1 MDTQESS
8 ITPDRQFVQRISS
21 NLRGILISGK
31 TKIEVPYSLPGDEY
45 DVFLFKKKRRKPSV
59 KLVPISAVP
68 RSIEA
73 PCEAFTR
80 CGGCSAQHIPY
91 EEQFRL
97 KTSSLCE
104 SYRNEFEAEPIVI
117 PAQETYHYRNR
128 MDFGVFPGPI
138 VGQRESGSFRRIVD
152 LKRCTIQSPEAD
164 EELARFRGLLS
175 RFPDLPYD
183 RKVDA
188 GFLKYITIRK
198 ARNTSEMMTIL
209 TFVEEFKDSPEEKT
223 FAEECMKTLKAD
235 HLLFCYNRRKG
246 EVSAS
251 GEVRS
256 FRGSSSYS
264 ELVWGK
270 EFRVPFDS
278 FFQPNPTGFQPILDF
293 MEREIPRGSNRL
305 VDLFCGSGF
314 FGRIF
319 ADRFAEVVGVDSIES
334 ALEIARGQMQADFP
348 EIRSTYHREDLF
360 SKKSLPGLSDLFRS
374 EGDDVL
380 IADPP
385 RAGLGEFVLE
395 ALKNSAI
402 GSFLYVSCNPSSQLE
417 DLRKLKDRF
426 RIRKLMITD
435 PYPQTPHLE
444 SVAFLTSASV

>member
-1 MDTQESS
+1 MDTQKFSQ
-8 ITPDRQFVQRISS
+8 TPERQFVQRISS
-21 NLRGILISGK
+21 NLRGILISGT
-31 TKIEVPYSLPGDEY
+31 TKIEAPYSLPGDEY

-59 KLVPISAVP
+59 KLVPISEVP
-68 RSIEA
+68 RSVKP

-80 CGGCSAQHIPY
+80 CGGCAAQHIPY

-104 SYRNEFEAEPIVI
+104 SYRNDFGAEPVLI
-117 PAQETYHYRNR
+117 PAQTTYHYRNR
-128 MDFGVFPGPI
+128 MDFGVFPGPV
-138 VGQRESGSFRRIVD
+138 VGQRESGSFRKIVD
-152 LKRCTIQSPEAD
+152 LKSCSIQSREAD

-183 RKVDA
+183 RKLDA

-198 ARNTSEMMTIL
+198 ARNTSELMTVL
-209 TFVEEFKDSPEEKT
+209 TFVEEFKNSVQEET
-223 FAEECMKTLKAD
+223 FAEECLKNLKAD

-246 EVSAS
+246 EVSSS
-251 GEVRS
+251 GEARS
-256 FRGSSSYS
+256 IRGSSSYS

-293 MEREIPRGSNRL
+293 MEREIPNGSGKL

-319 ADRFAEVVGVDSIES
+319 AHRFKEVVGIDSIES
-334 ALEIARGQMQADFP
+334 SLEIARTQMRADFP
-348 EIRSTYHREDLF
+348 EIQSTYHREDLF
-360 SKKSLPGLSDLFRS
+360 SKKSLPGLSELFRS
-374 EGDDVL
+374 NGNDVL

-395 ALKNSAI
+395 ALLNSTI

-444 SVAFLTSASV
+444 SVAFLTSVIS